1 MTIDIFNPDRDKV
14 AESITILQKYEEL
27 HEGEGYYVAFS
38 GGKDSMVVAELCR
51 LAGVKF
57 DLNYNITG
65 IDPRSKKRSHRLT
78 APFLFTSLGSVS
90 CPADT

>member
-65 IDPRSKKRSHRLT
+65 IDPRSKKKEPSVNGSF
-78 APFLFTSLGSVS
+78 FLYFTGIG
-90 CPADT
+90 